1 MAGDFTL
8 VAHLFHMTCN
18 TCNHPICLL
27 YLSVDDSFC
36 SQTLLGRACG
46 CCFEIIWLNGL
57 PFIIMRC
64 GGGWGGGVCVRVC
77 VCVCVC
83 GGVLLFAHGIQPHFK
98 IEPEIRLQWRGV
110 CDSGRHLVQK
120 SMNKG
125 SKSSR

>member
-64 GGGWGGGVCVRVC
+64 GGGGGVCVC
-77 VCVCVC
+77 VW
-83 GGVLLFAHGIQPHFK
+83 GGGGYCFLPTVIQPHFK
-98 IEPEIRLQWRGV
+98 IGPEISY
-110 CDSGRHLVQK
+110 SGEESVTLA
-120 SMNKG
+120 G
-125 SKSSR
+125 IWSKNQ